1 MNNQKMTW
9 LNVSKSNDVNGKFQ
23 KLYNHILMEK
33 TPNDENMDR
42 IVYFGNLELI
52 NIF

>member
-1 MNNQKMTW
+1 
-9 LNVSKSNDVNGKFQ
+9 
-23 KLYNHILMEK
+23 MEK

-52 NIF
+52 NIFWSLQSPRDVWVKVSLDQRK